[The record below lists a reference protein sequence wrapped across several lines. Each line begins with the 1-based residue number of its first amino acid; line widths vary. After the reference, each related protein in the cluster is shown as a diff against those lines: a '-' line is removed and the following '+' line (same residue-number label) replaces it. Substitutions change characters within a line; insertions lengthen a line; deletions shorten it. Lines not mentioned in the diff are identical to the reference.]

1 MLKQRLQ
8 QAMEY
13 LGCADKELSLV
24 LASDRLLQE
33 LNRTYRDQDRP
44 TNVLAFPQGPVGDH
58 EFTTPLLGD
67 VVVSLSIAV
76 REAHDL
82 QQSLEDR
89 VLYLLL
95 HGLLHLLGYDHDR
108 SPADRRRMHRRER
121 MLLAYLATCSP

>member
-1 MLKQRLQ
+1 MLKLRLQ
-8 QAMEY
+8 QAMVY

-44 TNVLAFPQGPVGDH
+44 TNVLAFPQGPVANH
-58 EFTTPLLGD
+58 EPTTPLLGD
-67 VVVSLSIAV
+67 VVVSLPIAA

-108 SPADRRRMHRRER
+108 SPTDRRRMHRRER
-121 MLLAYLATCSP
+121 TLLAYLETCSS